1 MSRGDPR
8 GDAKPQDLQCDHPT
22 VFRTD
27 LLRDWHRDIQRDSR
41 ELALLHLP
49 KRVSDQISDRPIA
62 IVDRFQIQH
71 SCGFKDK
78 VSLFYQSEF
87 NFFDLG
93 EGEG

>member
-41 ELALLHLP
+41 ELALLRLP

-62 IVDRFQIQH
+62 IVDRFQIQY
-71 SCGFKDK
+71 SCRFKDA
-78 VSLFYQSEF
+78 VRLSFSPIRIQSTF
-87 NFFDLG
+87 LG
-93 EGEG
+93 GA